1 MMIYVYEQS
10 IPRLFYNIL
19 FNRFYKEYMLAF
31 LEQHSLQTKRN
42 SNNEAKLQIR
52 EIVIIKD
59 DKPRPLC
66 HKGN

>member
-1 MMIYVYEQS
+1 
-10 IPRLFYNIL
+10 
-19 FNRFYKEYMLAF
+19 MLAF